1 MGVSCWVK
9 GCCNGADNSVR
20 RDFYSIPT
28 VRENEGDFTKT
39 LSEDRRRLWLA
50 NINRKDA
57 PTKYSKICSDHFIN
71 GKPSSMYERSNPD
84 WAPTLLLGEDLT
96 PSKSLK
102 KEKKI
107 ETNKKRYQ
115 RKLDRDEVQ
124 EKHHVA
130 RALIELQSESPEIQE
145 IFTAVPLASES
156 TSKPPNHSVESELLE
171 SPSTP

>member
-1 MGVSCWVK
+1 MEATIKESMKQWVNVKKRDQLKLIDKYVLKLECDMEEKKYRK
-9 GCCNGADNSVR
+9 GCCNRADNSVR
-20 RDFYSIPT
+20 RGFYLIST

-71 GKPSSMYERSNPD
+71 GKLSSMYERSNPD

-107 ETNKKRYQ
+107 ETNKKDIRGSWIGM
-115 RKLDRDEVQ
+115 RFERL
-124 EKHHVA
+124 
-130 RALIELQSESPEIQE
+130 S
-145 IFTAVPLASES
+145 
-156 TSKPPNHSVESELLE
+156 LLLNVL
-171 SPSTP
+171 S